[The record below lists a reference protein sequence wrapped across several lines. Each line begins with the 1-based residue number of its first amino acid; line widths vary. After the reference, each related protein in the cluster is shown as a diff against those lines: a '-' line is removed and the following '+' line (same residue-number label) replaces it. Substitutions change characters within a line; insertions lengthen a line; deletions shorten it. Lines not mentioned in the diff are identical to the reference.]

1 MDTEDRELNKASV
14 LYRKL
19 NKNARVKTPPK
30 WYGKKIPTALG
41 LIQDRAVGQ
50 AQNKRLFMGSDD
62 CLIPPTE

>member
-19 NKNARVKTPPK
+19 NKNARVKTPK

-50 AQNKRLFMGSDD
+50 AQNKRLFLASDD
-62 CLIPPTE
+62 RLIPPTE